1 MWYKN
6 FFVRFFSFFLS
17 LNNIYMLCF
26 VFFYSQMLESDE
38 IEKYIT
44 EIEKE
49 REEEAEKKKQKK

>member
-1 MWYKN
+1 M
-6 FFVRFFSFFLS
+6 FTL
-17 LNNIYMLCF
+17 L
-26 VFFYSQMLESDE
+26 QMMGLEE

>member
-6 FFVRFFSFFLS
+6 FFVRFFSFLS